1 MNKKIAFYFMN
12 EKGYFTLKNFIEK
25 FGFENIDYIV
35 SAKDTNIKK
44 DYFKEIEA
52 LAKKYTIDFFDRL
65 KLDATIENKFNGYKF
80 VIGWRWII
88 KDDSNLIVF
97 HDSLLPKYRGAAPL
111 VNSLISNENRGG

>member
-12 EKGYFTLKNFIEK
+12 EKGYFTLKIFIEK
-25 FGFENIDYIV
+25 FGYENIDYIV

-65 KLDATIENKFNGYKF
+65 KFDATLENNFSGYKF
-80 VIGWRWII
+80 AIGWRWII
-88 KDDSNLIVF
+88 KDNNNLIVF
-97 HDSLLPKYRGAAPL
+97 HDSLLPKYRGFAPL